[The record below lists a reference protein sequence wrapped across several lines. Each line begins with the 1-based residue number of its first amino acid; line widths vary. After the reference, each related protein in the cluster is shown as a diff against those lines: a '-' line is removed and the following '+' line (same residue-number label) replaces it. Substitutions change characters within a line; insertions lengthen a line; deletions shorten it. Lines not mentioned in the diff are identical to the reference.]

1 MLTLGPTARAP
12 RGARAPL
19 GALLLGALGLFA
31 AGEAR
36 AQEDAAPDAVQDA
49 SVAAPREDEGGVQ
62 VVVAP
67 IPQTDPA
74 LGAGIMVVGMLLY
87 EPNEN
92 SGPWTT
98 GIGALYTDSESWAV
112 GLFQK
117 ASLRNDHLRVTAIAA
132 YGDFNIDFYG
142 VGGDAASS
150 GRSVGLNQRGA
161 AFVTQALFEA
171 TPDLYIGPRLRV
183 ISLDTSLTS
192 PPPPD
197 LGIDPID
204 LELHGVSASLG
215 ISAEY
220 DTRDSEYSP
229 HAGVYLTAEWMRAA
243 SGLGS
248 DFSYDKAQ
256 FALNAYHPL
265 GEEAV
270 LAARAYYCSASDG
283 APFFDLCLFGAHND
297 LRGYSSGQYRDRQM
311 FSTQVEY
318 RRHLF
323 GRFGMTAFAGVG
335 GVAPQQAW
343 DDATILPAGGVG
355 LRFEASRQYRLN
367 VSIDAAV
374 GDGSSGVYVYIGEA
388 F

>member
-1 MLTLGPTARAP
+1 MLRLSPTAH
-12 RGARAPL
+12 
-19 GALLLGALGLFA
+19 ALALGTFGLLA
-31 AGEAR
+31 LSSGSAR
-36 AQEDAAPDAVQDA
+36 AQDAASVEAPAQEVTAA
-49 SVAAPREDEGGVQ
+49 SDGADDDGVQ

-74 LGAGIMVVGMLLY
+74 LGAGIMVLGMVLY
-87 EPNEN
+87 EPSEH

-117 ASLRNDHLRVTAIAA
+117 ASLRNDQIRVTAIAA

-161 AFVTQALFEA
+161 AFVSQVLFEA
-171 TPDLYIGPRLRV
+171 APGLYIGPRLRV

-192 PPPPD
+192 PPPPG
-197 LGIDPID
+197 LGIDPAD
-204 LELHGVSASLG
+204 LALHGVSSSLG
-215 ISAEY
+215 LSAEY
-220 DTRDSEYSP
+220 DTRDSQYSP
-229 HAGVYLTAEWMRAA
+229 HSGVYITAEWMRAA
-243 SGLGS
+243 EGLGS

-256 FALNAYHPL
+256 VALNAYHPM

-270 LAARAYYCSASDG
+270 LAARAYYCSASDE

-335 GVAPQQAW
+335 GVAPQESW
-343 DDATILPAGGVG
+343 DEATILPAGGVG

-367 VSIDAAV
+367 VSVDAAV